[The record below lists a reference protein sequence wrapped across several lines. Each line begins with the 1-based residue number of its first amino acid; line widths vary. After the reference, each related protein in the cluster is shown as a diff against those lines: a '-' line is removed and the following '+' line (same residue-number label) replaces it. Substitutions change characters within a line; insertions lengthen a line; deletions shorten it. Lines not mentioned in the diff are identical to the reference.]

1 MSTSR
6 QSRRGSVGILSRI
19 AAILLF
25 AFVPVAIPSANAET
39 DVSVSVDFR
48 TTLEP
53 YGHWSHHDRWGD
65 VWIPSREADNWAP
78 YTRGHWV
85 YTEDWGWYWASAED
99 EDDWGWAVYHYG
111 RWVYDGNE
119 GWLWIPGKEW
129 APAWVT
135 WRRGGHQVGWAPQ
148 PPDEIYVEI
157 RDNPRYW
164 IFVEPSNLISTRIW
178 TEIEPGWEHREFL
191 ENTVIVNRTV
201 AVREQGIAINPG
213 VEPEFV
219 AHEIGKPIPTYEVH
233 PRILAGTAAI
243 KDAVEVHPGER
254 SEQLNAKKEAVRET
268 SNVIEPAKNVEPPKA
283 LATDEKG
290 RLGQHPPRAAGA
302 AVPPGP
308 PEEAGKPEHGKAA
321 EEAKP
326 EQPGKKAEE
335 HGKAAEEAKPEQ
347 PGKKAGEHGK
357 PEHGKAAE
365 EAKPE
370 QPGKKA
376 PERHGKTVE
385 EGRPNGKAADEAK
398 PEQRGRHAAEQG
410 KSEPG
415 KRSAA
420 EGKKH
425 AGKGAQGSE
434 GSLQ

>member
-1 MSTSR
+1 M
-6 QSRRGSVGILSRI
+6 
-19 AAILLF
+19 
-25 AFVPVAIPSANAET
+25 
-39 DVSVSVDFR
+39 
-48 TTLEP
+48 
-53 YGHWSHHDRWGD
+53 
-65 VWIPSREADNWAP
+65 
-78 YTRGHWV
+78 
-85 YTEDWGWYWASAED
+85 
-99 EDDWGWAVYHYG
+99 
-111 RWVYDGNE
+111 
-119 GWLWIPGKEW
+119 
-129 APAWVT
+129 T

-254 SEQLNAKKEAVRET
+254 SEQLKAKKEAVRET

-308 PEEAGKPEHGKAA
+308 PEEA
-321 EEAKP
+321 
-326 EQPGKKAEE
+326 
-335 HGKAAEEAKPEQ
+335 
-347 PGKKAGEHGK
+347 GK

>member
-6 QSRRGSVGILSRI
+6 QSRRGRVGILSRI

-148 PPDEIYVEI
+148 PPNEIYS
-157 RDNPRYW
+157 RYS
-164 IFVEPSNLISTRIW
+164 I
-178 TEIEPGWEHREFL
+178 
-191 ENTVIVNRTV
+191 
-201 AVREQGIAINPG
+201 
-213 VEPEFV
+213 
-219 AHEIGKPIPTYEVH
+219 
-233 PRILAGTAAI
+233 ILAIGSSLSRAI
-243 KDAVEVHPGER
+243 
-254 SEQLNAKKEAVRET
+254 
-268 SNVIEPAKNVEPPKA
+268 
-283 LATDEKG
+283 
-290 RLGQHPPRAAGA
+290 
-302 AVPPGP
+302 
-308 PEEAGKPEHGKAA
+308 
-321 EEAKP
+321 
-326 EQPGKKAEE
+326 
-335 HGKAAEEAKPEQ
+335 
-347 PGKKAGEHGK
+347 
-357 PEHGKAAE
+357 
-365 EAKPE
+365 
-370 QPGKKA
+370 
-376 PERHGKTVE
+376 
-385 EGRPNGKAADEAK
+385 
-398 PEQRGRHAAEQG
+398 
-410 KSEPG
+410 
-415 KRSAA
+415 
-420 EGKKH
+420 
-425 AGKGAQGSE
+425 
-434 GSLQ
+434 